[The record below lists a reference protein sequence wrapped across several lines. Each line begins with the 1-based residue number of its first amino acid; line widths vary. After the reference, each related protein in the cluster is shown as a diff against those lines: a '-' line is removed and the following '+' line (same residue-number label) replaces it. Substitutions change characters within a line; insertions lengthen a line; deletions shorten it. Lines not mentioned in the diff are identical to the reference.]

1 MFTAHIHPETGVEQT
16 CRDHCRN
23 TAGYA
28 EKDLEGIGLGKAA
41 YFAGLMHDAGKF
53 TNAFNTY
60 IHRSAA
66 GERVQK
72 GSVIHTFSAVS
83 WLMKNHHQEE
93 EPITFDD
100 IAAEILAYA
109 DGAHHGNFDCI
120 NSSGEN
126 GFRHRMEKQPDYDRE
141 AMQNFF
147 KECISEEELTEL
159 LQEAY
164 SELIQKLQ
172 CISDPEGYNDPLE
185 TYFYEGMLSRL
196 LLSAVIDGDRRDTA
210 EFMAGKDY
218 SKIIPGNPEL
228 WQELHA
234 SLEEFLEKM
243 PNATE
248 IQKARRELS
257 EYCEKFSEEPGGV
270 YRLNLPTGA
279 GKTLS
284 GLRFALAHAQKK
296 EKKRIIYTAP
306 LISILD
312 QNAQVIREALGRE
325 EVVLEHHSNI
335 LHDQENTGELERYEL
350 LAETWDAPVIITTM
364 VQFLNTLFS
373 GRTTCIRRFQSLAD
387 SVILIDEVQTV
398 PLRYLTLFNLG
409 VNFLAEVCH
418 ATVILCSATQPCLEA
433 ADHPMRI
440 RPETFVPADQYLR
453 YEEIFRRTEVTC
465 PDSCQMK
472 EIPDIVLRKI
482 EEKQSILLI
491 CNKKGEAQNFF
502 RELQNRKPED
512 VRIFHLSSSM
522 CMAHR
527 KRTLKEIYEAL
538 DRKDRVICVSTQVV
552 EAGVDISF
560 ACVIRLAAG
569 LDRIVQSAGR
579 CNRNGES
586 DQAAP
591 VYVIHAEDENL
602 KMLPDI
608 RRERSAFLA
617 LLHDWRKKPEKYQHS
632 LTSDAAVNFYYKTL
646 FSSMNP
652 GEQDGYVDSH
662 QPSLFQLLSS
672 NQDYCN
678 CCEED
683 PRQHYMTNQ
692 AFRTAGE
699 LFRVIDQEGSS
710 IIVPY
715 DEEGETLIS
724 ELYSD
729 RGQHDLAYR
738 KKLLDQAKAYSVSAY
753 SYQLKKL
760 SEEGALQESEDGVIT
775 LLGEY
780 YDREIGLTEEGGCD
794 GCTLIL

>member
-1 MFTAHIHPETGVEQT
+1 MFIAHIQPDTGTEQT
-16 CRDHCRN
+16 CRQHCLN
-23 TAGYA
+23 TARYA
-28 EKDLEGIGLGKAA
+28 EEDLAGIGLGEAGW
-41 YFAGLMHDAGKF
+41 FAGAIHDMGKF
-53 TNAFNTY
+53 TDAFNVY
-60 IHRSAA
+60 IHKSAQ
-66 GERVQK
+66 GIPVKK
-72 GSVIHTFSAVS
+72 GSVIHTFAAVS
-83 WLMKNHHQEE
+83 YVLNKFHRTVGNALSMDNVC
-93 EPITFDD
+93 
-100 IAAEILAYA
+100 AEIFAYA
-109 DGAHHGNFDCI
+109 AGAHHGEFDCI
-120 NSSGEN
+120 DPNGEA
-126 GFRHRMEKQPDYDRE
+126 GFFHRLKKQPEYDAAAANNYYRGCVDE
-141 AMQNFF
+141 AALNKLFS
-147 KECISEEELTEL
+147 KG
-159 LQEAY
+159 A
-164 SELIQKLQ
+164 SELSAALLKAAKKARNNQE
-172 CISDPEGYNDPLE
+172 S
-185 TYFYEGMLSRL
+185 YFYEGLFARL

-210 EFMAGKDY
+210 EFMSGADFSKSIPADY
-218 SKIIPGNPEL
+218 AL
-228 WQELHA
+228 WTDLLNA
-234 SLEEFLEKM
+234 LEKHLLQI
-243 PNATE
+243 NSRTG
-248 IQKARRELS
+248 IQAARRELS
-257 EYCEKFSEEPGGV
+257 DYCKEFSSCEEGI
-270 YRLNLPTGA
+270 YRLDLPTGA

-284 GLRFALAHAQKK
+284 GMRFALAHAAKRK
-296 EKKRIIYTAP
+296 KKRIIYVAP

-312 QNAQVIREALGRE
+312 QNAEVIRTNIGRSD
-325 EVVLEHHSNI
+325 VVLEHHSDI
-335 LHDQENTGELERYEL
+335 ITDEMTDDELHRYEL
-350 LAETWDAPVIITTM
+350 LAETWDAPIIITTL
-364 VQFLNTLFS
+364 VQLLDTLFS
-373 GRTTCIRRFQSLAD
+373 GKTTCIRRFQSLAE
-387 SVILIDEVQTV
+387 SVIIFDEVQTV

-433 ADHPMRI
+433 ADHPMHI
-440 RPETFVPADQYLR
+440 RPEPFVPADQYLR

-502 RELQNRKPED
+502 RELQNRKPGD

-608 RRERSAFLA
+608 QRERSAFLA
-617 LLHDWRKKPEKYQHS
+617 LLHDWRKTPEKYQHS

-646 FSSMNP
+646 FSSMNS

-692 AFRTAGE
+692 AFQTAGE